1 MALCFL
7 LYWVSGPSLPALS
20 PWSALLVFNL
30 CMAGAKLSA
39 PAQCRWQLFGG
50 LVGPPHCPGPWSESS
65 GSYAAPFPAL
75 AGSLADTGWE
85 CRLLDCQPA
94 TALIDCFPC
103 WEKHRGRCASLLPK
117 QISTWETERRSPF
130 MVATSVIILQSSC
143 HLLGELA
150 GSPSKQSTVLQADE
164 IGDYLDLFSLLSIYR
179 REEMAFG
186 GLDKTQNQQIKLN
199 FTSNYNWKIIDVS
212 IA

>member
-1 MALCFL
+1 
-7 LYWVSGPSLPALS
+7 
-20 PWSALLVFNL
+20 
-30 CMAGAKLSA
+30 
-39 PAQCRWQLFGG
+39 
-50 LVGPPHCPGPWSESS
+50 
-65 GSYAAPFPAL
+65 
-75 AGSLADTGWE
+75 
-85 CRLLDCQPA
+85 
-94 TALIDCFPC
+94 
-103 WEKHRGRCASLLPK
+103 
-117 QISTWETERRSPF
+117 

-179 REEMAFG
+179 REEMTFG

-212 IA
+212 TA